1 MTARDRRDWWL
12 GLVGIALLVL
22 GSGWYQMWTAPPY
35 RYVDEQAHAGYV
47 LELQAGRLPTI
58 DTPIDADH
66 GGAALRARLATEPPR
81 RRDVW
86 VANNPPLPY
95 LVAMV
100 PAALSRSLGLAGG
113 PLIGLRLVNLVAM
126 TAAVVWAA
134 RLARSLASDDAR
146 VGLVAG
152 AIVAAIP
159 LVGFMAGLG
168 FTDGLATLCSAA
180 MLDALVSLCRRGPS
194 RRQVVVVATW
204 CALGAA
210 IRPMTAVLAAA
221 TATMAL
227 AVTAARWWR
236 QRLEATETERPT
248 ATAPLPPG
256 PVWSALVLVV
266 PAIVTSGW
274 WYLRNV
280 HLYGGPTGSHRLFD
294 KFARTPPRGGALT
307 ILDHPGIWR
316 RALRTLFT
324 RRTENPPVPNLNTWW
339 PLVKWSLIAVLLGA
353 AVMVII
359 DQVRSRRQPSRSWT
373 TTSSLSAQGWAAA
386 YASIGVVVAVIA
398 QHWAGG
404 GSPYARYAIP
414 ALAAIASAAAL
425 VVVRLAGRWA
435 GLALVVTILLLQARQ
450 VLVATRTMVAL
461 NSAPPGSELA
471 TGYGPGWW
479 RLAGV
484 AVVVI
489 GAGALAAGLAMVRAR
504 PGSVPGPDADHPAGG
519 ASRGSGAHSPSS
531 SATRIRSRL
540 A

>member
-66 GGAALRARLATEPPR
+66 GGAALRSRLATEPPR

-100 PAALSRSLGLAGG
+100 PAALSRALGFAGG

-168 FTDGLATLCSAA
+168 FTDGLATLCSVA

-236 QRLEATETERPT
+236 RRLEATETERPT

-266 PAIVTSGW
+266 PAIVASGW
-274 WYLRNV
+274 WYLRNAR
-280 HLYGGPTGSHRLFD
+280 LYGDPTGSHRLFE
-294 KFARTPPRGGALT
+294 KFDRTPPRGGPLA
-307 ILDHPGIWR
+307 ILDRPGIWQR
-316 RALRTLFT
+316 TLRTLFT
-324 RRTENPPVPNLNTWW
+324 RRVENPPVPNLNTWW
-339 PLVKWSLIAVLLGA
+339 PLLKWSLIAVLVGA
-353 AVMVII
+353 AAMVVI
-359 DQVRSRRQPSRSWT
+359 DQLRSRQLPSRTT
-373 TTSSLSAQGWAAA
+373 TTSPLSAQAWTAA
-386 YASIGVVVAVIA
+386 YASVGVVAALIA

-404 GSPYARYAIP
+404 GAPHARYAIP
-414 ALAAIASAAAL
+414 ALAALASAAAL
-425 VVVRLAGRWA
+425 VVVRLATRWA
-435 GLALVVTILLLQARQ
+435 GLALVATILALQARQ
-450 VLVATRTMVAL
+450 TQVAARTMAAI
-461 NSAPPGSELA
+461 NPAPPGSELA
-471 TGYGPGWW
+471 TSYGPGWW

-504 PGSVPGPDADHPAGG
+504 PGSIPGPDDGSPRRRRLQGEGG
-519 ASRGSGAHSPSS
+519 A
-531 SATRIRSRL
+531 
-540 A
+540 